1 MAMGTGEIYMK
12 TRFVLLLVAATF
24 LVLPN
29 LLHAQVESGPAA
41 GSSVK
46 AVKAV
51 ALIKDEADKEIDFVA
66 QRAEKP
72 TIYVFVQ
79 ADKWDRPVARFL
91 RVLDQHLKKD
101 REDVQIVAV
110 WLTEDVDMSKTY
122 VPKARESLKLSQTTF
137 AVFPGEKSGPDGWA
151 LNNDA
156 HITAVVVEKGK
167 VAASFGY
174 RSVNEKDVPAVIA
187 KLEAKK

>member
-1 MAMGTGEIYMK
+1 MK
-12 TRFVLLLVAATF
+12 TRFVIPLVAATF

-29 LLHAQVESGPAA
+29 LLRAQVESGPTA

-46 AVKAV
+46 PVKAI
-51 ALIKDEADKEIDFVA
+51 ALTKDEAEKEVDFVA

-72 TIYVFVQ
+72 TIYLFVQ

-91 RVLDQHLKKD
+91 RVLDQDLKKD
-101 REDVQIVAV
+101 REDVHIVAV

-137 AVFPGEKSGPDGWA
+137 AVFPGEKSGPDGWG

-156 HITAVVVEKGK
+156 HLTAVVVEKGK

>member
-1 MAMGTGEIYMK
+1 MK
-12 TRFVLLLVAATF
+12 TCFVLPIVGATF
-24 LVLPN
+24 AILPD
-29 LLHAQVESGPAA
+29 LLRAQVDSGPAA

-46 AVKAV
+46 PVKAV
-51 ALIKDEADKEIDFVA
+51 ALTKDEADKEIDFVA

-91 RVLDQHLKKD
+91 RVLDQDLNKN
-101 REDVQIVAV
+101 REDVHIDAV
-110 WLTEDVDMSKTY
+110 WLPEDEDMSKTS
-122 VPKARESLKLSQTTF
+122 VPKARESWKLSQTTY
-137 AVFPGEKSGPDGWA
+137 AVFPGEKSGPDGWG
-151 LNNDA
+151 LNSDA
-156 HITAVVVEKGK
+156 HLTAVVVEKGK